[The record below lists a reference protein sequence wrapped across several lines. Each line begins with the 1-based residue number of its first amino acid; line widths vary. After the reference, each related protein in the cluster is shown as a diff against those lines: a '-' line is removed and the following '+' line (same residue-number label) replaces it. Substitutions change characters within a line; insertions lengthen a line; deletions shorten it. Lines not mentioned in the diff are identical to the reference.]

1 MYEDCLDSITTKID
15 SVNLFDSITGELVTS
30 FNPEECTITV
40 DTALD
45 TLNNSVPFITF
56 DYKNYGSYINNESYI
71 KFINEFTNELNK
83 REEKRM
89 IEIKDVD
96 VKYEKKVFVDET
108 KRDENGNY
116 SVIKKEVPV
125 ATIVYF
131 ENGSVQTAYCDEG
144 DEFNLEVGISICVT
158 RELMKRLYG
167 ISGETNVY
175 NKVIRQGMKAYKN
188 HCKFKEAA
196 KKYYAE
202 KEAIKK
208 NKKIKEQKRREKRA
222 AKKKEREIEILA
234 EAIRRANADSK

>member
-15 SVNLFDSITGELVTS
+15 SVNLFNSVTGELITS
-30 FNPEECTITV
+30 FKPEEYTITTNT
-40 DTALD
+40 TAN
-45 TLNNSVPFITF
+45 TLINSVPFITF

-71 KFINEFTNELNK
+71 KFINELADELNK
-83 REEKRM
+83 KEEEKM
-89 IEIKDVD
+89 IKITDVD
-96 VKYEKKVFVDET
+96 VKYEKKVFVDDT

-167 ISGETNVY
+167 VSGETNTY
-175 NKVIRQGMKAYKN
+175 NKVIRQGMKAYKKR
-188 HCKFKEAA
+188 CKLDKEC

-202 KEAIKK
+202 REAIKK

>member
-30 FNPEECTITV
+30 FNPEECTIT
-40 DTALD
+40 TGTTNNTINTINTIN
-45 TLNNSVPFITF
+45 TLINSVPFMTF
-56 DYKNYGSYINNESYI
+56 DYYDYGSYIKAI
-71 KFINEFTNELNK
+71 DKLNK

-116 SVIKKEVPV
+116 SVTKKEVPV

-188 HCKFKEAA
+188 HCKFKEAT

-202 KEAIKK
+202 KEAIEK
-208 NKKIKEQKRREKRA
+208 NRKIKEQKRRKKRA
-222 AKKKEREIEILA
+222 AKKKEREIEILT
-234 EAIRRANADSK
+234 EAMKRANADSNK

>member
-1 MYEDCLDSITTKID
+1 MCEDYLDSITTKID

-30 FNPEECTITV
+30 FKPLALTVTDTTYPNPTV
-40 DTALD
+40 DCLRPIY
-45 TLNNSVPFITF
+45 S
-56 DYKNYGSYINNESYI
+56 YGNGCI
-71 KFINEFTNELNK
+71 KFNNK
-83 REEKRM
+83 KEEEKM
-89 IEIKDVD
+89 IKITDVD

-116 SVIKKEVPV
+116 SVTKKEVPV

-196 KKYYAE
+196 KKYYTE
-202 KEAIKK
+202 KEAIEK

-234 EAIRRANADSK
+234 EAIKRANADSK